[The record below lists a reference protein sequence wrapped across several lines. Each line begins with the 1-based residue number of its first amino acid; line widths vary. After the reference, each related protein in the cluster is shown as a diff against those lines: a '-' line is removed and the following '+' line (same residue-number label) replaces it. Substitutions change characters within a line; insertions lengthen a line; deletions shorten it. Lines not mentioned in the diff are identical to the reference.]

1 MSADVVGWLRPMPGR
16 YQLATDLRGQV
27 TRLDT
32 QTGRLEVFVVDRGG
46 QLEPLDEAL
55 ARDAALRGDAAARA
69 ADAEAAIQ
77 ARMAR
82 MLARKIPSTYF
93 QLIPEWI
100 TSGNADHKALL
111 RSIKASDA
119 HAARLLSEEH
129 VRRGGKM
136 LVAYLM
142 EVGCRPGLTTRA

>member
-1 MSADVVGWLRPMPGR
+1 MGRTLAVTVGVVLLGVAVVGWLRPMPGR

-82 MLARKIPSTYF
+82 MLAAGRRRPTT
-93 QLIPEWI
+93 PREWA
-100 TSGNADHKALL
+100 TL
-111 RSIKASDA
+111 REAA
-119 HAARLLSEEH
+119 EFEAAREHAAAASASPAPPLRASA
-129 VRRGGKM
+129 RR
-136 LVAYLM
+136 
-142 EVGCRPGLTTRA
+142 P